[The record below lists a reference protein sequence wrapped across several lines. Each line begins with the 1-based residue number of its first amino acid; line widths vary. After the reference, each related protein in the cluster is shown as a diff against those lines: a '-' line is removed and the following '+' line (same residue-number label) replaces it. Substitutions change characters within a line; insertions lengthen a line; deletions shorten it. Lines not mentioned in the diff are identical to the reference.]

1 MKYCI
6 PLLVCLALPLG
17 QASAFA
23 PSSPT
28 AVVVVQGKKSKKK
41 HKIKPSV
48 QYATSWDAAVEEAK
62 LLKVPLVVH
71 LHGFT

>member
-1 MKYCI
+1 MKHCI
-6 PLLVCLALPLG
+6 PLLVCLALPIG
-17 QASAFA
+17 HASAIA

-28 AVVVVQGKKSKKK
+28 KVVVQGKKK

-48 QYATSWDAAVEEAK
+48 QYAKSWDAAVEEAK